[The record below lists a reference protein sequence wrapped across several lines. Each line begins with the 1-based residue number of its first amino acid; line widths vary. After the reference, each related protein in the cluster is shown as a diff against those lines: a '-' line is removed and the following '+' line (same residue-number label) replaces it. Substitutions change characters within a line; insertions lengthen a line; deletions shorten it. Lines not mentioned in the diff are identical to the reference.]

1 MKSLETLMN
10 NNKKR
15 GKILK
20 VEENLFCEG
29 CKIVMTITKLK
40 NLTEQYKKSEVVVI
54 VKQSKWPN
62 KSKRI

>member
-20 VEENLFCEG
+20 VEENLFCED
-29 CKIVMTITKLK
+29 CKNRYDYYEIEKSDGTI
-40 NLTEQYKKSEVVVI
+40 
-54 VKQSKWPN
+54 
-62 KSKRI
+62 